1 MVEICCSVNKCI
13 CVWTDFILI
22 LNSDPFCKVKE
33 KVRSNTWAIMLGDD
47 DDVMQSK
54 ALQKKSVTFVFLQSV
69 QYNFKMTIQTPMP
82 H

>member
-1 MVEICCSVNKCI
+1 
-13 CVWTDFILI
+13 
-22 LNSDPFCKVKE
+22 
-33 KVRSNTWAIMLGDD
+33 MLGDD